1 MVVITEKLLFTV
13 KSQAPDSVHVVAKT
27 QKPVNNN
34 NISIYKDNNNPKRA
48 SIQLF
53 INIQDAGGG
62 QQPDTVG
69 V

>member
-1 MVVITEKLLFTV
+1 MLLLKHKDQQTTSLV
-13 KSQAPDSVHVVAKT
+13 STGTTTTPD
-27 QKPVNNN
+27 
-34 NISIYKDNNNPKRA
+34 RA
-48 SIQLF
+48 SIQPS

>member
-1 MVVITEKLLFTV
+1 MLEFTI
-13 KSQAPDSVHVVAKT
+13 KSLAPDSVPVVAKT
-27 QKPVNNN
+27 QKPANNIIRINKNNN
-34 NISIYKDNNNPKRA
+34 NPDRA
-48 SIQLF
+48 SVQLF